1 MADLWVGNV
10 EDDTSDDEIR
20 EFLVKYGFPSFDE
33 IQRYSGTGTRP
44 AVVLTFNGTTS
55 DALRSLQPRVHDIFW
70 KDRTIVVQVMPERDE
85 S

>member
-1 MADLWVGNV
+1 MAHLWVGNV

-20 EFLVKYGFPSFDE
+20 EFLVRYGFPPFDK

-44 AVVLTFNGTTS
+44 AVVLTFNDTS
-55 DALRSLQPRVHDIFW
+55 CDALRSLQPRIHDMFW
-70 KDRTIVVQVMPERDE
+70 KDRTIVVQVMPEHDE

>member
-1 MADLWVGNV
+1 MAHLWVGNV

-20 EFLVKYGFPSFDE
+20 EFLVRYGFPPFDE

-44 AVVLTFNGTTS
+44 AVVLTFNDTS
-55 DALRSLQPRVHDIFW
+55 CDALRSLQPRIHDMFW
-70 KDRTIVVQVMPERDE
+70 KDRTIVVQVMPEHDE